1 MNTELRKNRK
11 NDSKK
16 DFFKLMNNSIF
27 RKTIEN
33 LRKHRDI
40 NLSTTKTR
48 RNYLVSELDHYT
60 TNISDSLV
68 AIEIKRK
75 RIFMNIELYL

>member
-11 NDSKK
+11 NDSKN

-48 RNYLVSELDHYT
+48 RNYLESEPDHYIT
-60 TNISDSLV
+60 
-68 AIEIKRK
+68 EIFQIVQQQQKLK
-75 RIFMNIELYL
+75 EKGYS

>member
-60 TNISDSLV
+60 T
-68 AIEIKRK
+68 EIFQ
-75 RIFMNIELYL
+75 IV

>member
-1 MNTELRKNRK
+1 MNTQLRKNRK
-11 NDSKK
+11 NDSKN

-48 RNYLVSELDHYT
+48 RNYLVSEPDHYIT
-60 TNISDSLV
+60 
-68 AIEIKRK
+68 EIFQIVYQQQKLK
-75 RIFMNIELYL
+75 EKGYS

>member
-11 NDSKK
+11 NDSKN

-40 NLSTTKTR
+40 NLSTTKKR
-48 RNYLVSELDHYT
+48 RNYLVSEPDHYIT
-60 TNISDSLV
+60 
-68 AIEIKRK
+68 EIFQ
-75 RIFMNIELYL
+75 IVY